1 MSGEQVLLI
10 EDQIFHKI
18 SPSALPQIKV
28 TFESMGCRVHHVLES
43 EALPFQPSWFDI
55 IARRKI
61 RSTTQLP
68 ADITIAA
75 GPRAQSVLGQTNRPY
90 HAWSPEAEV
99 EPGIPMPLDASPRL
113 PQHPPQAIGLC
124 SSRLATR
131 RAAALVAEELGLFLA
146 DLTNQP
152 VGADAAIHLPATNDI
167 QPHLRALDVV
177 LCDEP
182 QNDLPA
188 ILAALCGVA
197 VIGPGVCGEDE
208 SFDTN
213 AVDAWRTQCRQ
224 LLEDPDRRAS
234 HAAAWTS
241 WLTKR
246 HHPTSIAQR
255 LLVGFGRSQPKMV

>member
-124 SSRLATR
+124 SSSKPRLGCYLLDEFGCDNMCTVV
-131 RAAALVAEELGLFLA
+131 AAM
-146 DLTNQP
+146 P
-152 VGADAAIHLPATNDI
+152 VK
-167 QPHLRALDVV
+167 
-177 LCDEP
+177 
-182 QNDLPA
+182 
-188 ILAALCGVA
+188 
-197 VIGPGVCGEDE
+197 
-208 SFDTN
+208 N
-213 AVDAWRTQCRQ
+213 AVK
-224 LLEDPDRRAS
+224 PVPRRS
-234 HAAAWTS
+234 
-241 WLTKR
+241 LTEVA
-246 HHPTSIAQR
+246 HMNMIVLHVDTPA
-255 LLVGFGRSQPKMV
+255 LHG